1 MARFWRVIVR
11 LLSWIVVAGVVALAG
26 YVVMM
31 SGMFHTPSSFHDFK
45 ASQAPAV
52 TGPVLVVGATQG
64 TGLEVVRELL
74 ARNLNVVATVR
85 ASSNTKALDELG
97 VAQVVMDVQDEQ
109 QVRAAITPGTYSAII
124 STVGTAARDLPERRS
139 VLSSLIKGQVKMD
152 PGKRPDYVGNRRL
165 MDAARDAGVRR
176 FIFITVIGAGD
187 SAEGVPLP
195 ARSGHDAVTPLKT
208 QAEAHLRASGLDY
221 TIIRPGGLGPRV
233 LAATGKARLTED
245 AASFSYMSRIDLARL
260 VVDAL
265 GDPATIGHTYT
276 AWDPERLHL
285 WDLFID

>member
-1 MARFWRVIVR
+1 MRLLRNIARF
-11 LLSWIVVAGVVALAG
+11 LSWIVAAGVVALAG

-31 SGMFHTPSSFHDFK
+31 SGMFHTPGSFHDFQ
-45 ASQAPAV
+45 AFQAPS
-52 TGPVLVVGATQG
+52 GPVLVVGATQG

-74 ARNLNVVATVR
+74 ARDLNVVATVR
-85 ASSNTKALDELG
+85 ATSNTTALDTLG
-97 VAQVVMDVQDEQ
+97 VATVVMDVQDEQ

-124 STVGTAARDLPERRS
+124 STVGTAARDLPERRN

-152 PGKRPDYVGNRRL
+152 PGKRPDYVGNRNL
-165 MDAARDAGVRR
+165 VDAARDAGIRR
-176 FIFITVIGAGD
+176 FVLVTVIGAGN
-187 SAEGVPLP
+187 SAGGVPLP

-208 QAEAHLRASGLDY
+208 QAEDHLRASGLDY

-233 LAATGKARLTED
+233 LAATGQARLTED

-265 GDPATIGHTYT
+265 GDPTTIGRTYT
-276 AWDPERLHL
+276 AWDAERLHL
-285 WDLFID
+285 WNLFID